1 MGSPIGRNEPCP
13 CKSGKKYK
21 RCCGINAA
29 PKLNTPVAPQMPT
42 GPGNMPFDVNSLD
55 PEWMGQFSKALQRL
69 PHGQMQK
76 LQAMMQKAM
85 SGKDVSREAET
96 FEKTLPPELQ
106 SLLLAFKMP
115 AGVGTPGMDIPT
127 TGTEIS
133 GQTSDGSEK
142 MSEEEARKI
151 VAAAAESGKISQDE
165 AKEVL
170 GADNKKSKFSKLWK
184 SFK

>member
-1 MGSPIGRNEPCP
+1 
-13 CKSGKKYK
+13 
-21 RCCGINAA
+21 
-29 PKLNTPVAPQMPT
+29 MPN
-42 GPGNMPFDVNSLD
+42 GPGKMPFDVNSLD
-55 PEWMGQFSKALQRL
+55 PEWMAQFSKALQRL

-115 AGVGTPGMDIPT
+115 PGAGVPGADIQT
-127 TGTEIS
+127 TGTEV
-133 GQTSDGSEK
+133 TDPDK

-170 GADNKKSKFSKLWK
+170 GAENKTSKFSKLWK